1 MQPHRS
7 DNNHKSRTVS
17 EAPPSQDDIS
27 QGPLPLAKTQPTA
40 ATGKKTRSKK
50 ITRKSMKTQLQT
62 GKPIRRKSPGTV
74 MENEFKKG
82 KGYCSVVCRL
92 ESICSDS
99 LLCDEIKRTA
109 HAMKQIQLEAWH
121 LVKPPHTTVPRE
133 RSFAAGLQRQDL
145 LRPLLFGRSHHG
157 TDASHRAKE
166 SGAVVYDPDL
176 PIAAGRQKK
185 EKANLVNA
193 IMRFCYNTDETD
205 LVEALQMRDVLTPND
220 AEWSE
225 QWVPWPNHI
234 KDNGMGFYVQLLW
247 EFQGVIERRME
258 QVPNEKGVR
267 AFSLFPVS
275 TNYIN
280 AHADRWTVM
289 RHAFDIA
296 SFETRRPECHLTKT
310 EFAQLSVEKKY
321 EHASHLFAN
330 QLTTDGYGATALLL
344 RSKREVDKSSEDDPV
359 VPAGYMPDI
368 MIGLNPGMRALRTH
382 GEYQAIVAAMPSFKT
397 SSYSNYLQRLEYVWR
412 HVRYLLPFCLDRPFL
427 KWKFFRKRMTR
438 VAVDAIARR
447 IVPTVSSQTCVA
459 YGDWSRR
466 NGIKGHAPSPVKGLK
481 ETLRKRATVV
491 SMDEFRTS
499 KLCSQCHQTLSSVRY
514 SVDTRLPKRKKRKGV
529 VLARNRAEVEFE
541 MKKCYAVLR
550 CDHKQCEARYW
561 DRDVNAAINMLEL
574 LKSEVLEAPSTEAAK
589 PQPSMQ
595 DLMDE
600 ALALSLYEE
609 ECRSFERELN
619 PDYHSSVFTNLQRS
633 KDRRDQDRKT
643 ELFGAD
649 SFEPSGVEMDTDG
662 GLTPSGLAR
671 VPASAGA
678 AAGAAALARARNVA
692 GSLSMEDASRGA
704 GGGSGTGG
712 KGFTSLRESQRRQLK
727 SEKKGFGS
735 GRVESEAHATTDGVM
750 DERTTLILQKMI
762 NRGELDKVYGCVQ
775 SGKEA
780 HVYYAVGTDEVTLQP
795 VQLAVKIFR
804 TTLNEF
810 GNRHEYVT
818 GDRRFDLNFQKK
830 DLRRQIKSWTEKEYR
845 NLCRAAKSQIRAPK
859 PVVCKEHVLVMQFL
873 GAEGWPEPTL
883 KDVQAELSR
892 KLQARAYAD
901 VLQAT
906 RALYQRAHLVHG
918 DLSEYNILFSQSEK
932 RCWLIDFGQAVD
944 RSHPEHEKLLRRDLH
959 TIHRFFQRGDLLEA
973 NEDEAGLLSDEQA
986 FDYVVSETPE
996 DVVAAFPPLHALL
1009 QEMTDVP
1016 EEEEGDEEQETHELQ
1031 ETQDVEVQE
1040 TADVEVQETGE
1051 IRGAQEV
1058 HKDDRVEHRA

>member
-1 MQPHRS
+1 
-7 DNNHKSRTVS
+7 
-17 EAPPSQDDIS
+17 
-27 QGPLPLAKTQPTA
+27 
-40 ATGKKTRSKK
+40 
-50 ITRKSMKTQLQT
+50 MKTQQRT

-109 HAMKQIQLEAWH
+109 HAMKQIQLKAWH
-121 LVKPPHTTVPRE
+121 LIYQSQRE
-133 RSFAAGLQRQDL
+133 RAGLAEVAHQIGYGEL
-145 LRPLLFGRSHHG
+145 KAALREQLVVNAGVMIREHFRKRLRLYVQAKFG
-157 TDASHRAKE
+157 
-166 SGAVVYDPDL
+166 
-176 PIAAGRQKK
+176 AGRDDTLTQRQKK

-205 LVEALQMRDVLTPND
+205 LMEALQMRDVLTPND

-225 QWVPWPNHI
+225 QWIPWPNHI
-234 KDNGMGFYVQLLW
+234 KDNGMGFYVQLMW
-247 EFQGVIERRME
+247 EFQGVIGRRME

-280 AHADRWTVM
+280 AHVKINGTTLAECYARIHGYEWTLPQIPVTVPAFQADRWTVM

-310 EFAQLSVEKKY
+310 EFAQSSVEEKY
-321 EHASHLFAN
+321 EHVSRLFAN
-330 QLTTDGYGATALLL
+330 QITTDGYGATVPLF
-344 RSKREVDKSSEDDPV
+344 RSKREADKSSEDDPV
-359 VPAGYMPDI
+359 VPVGYMPNI
-368 MIGLNPGMRALRTH
+368 MIGLDPGMRAL
-382 GEYQAIVAAMPSFKT
+382 
-397 SSYSNYLQRLEYVWR
+397 
-412 HVRYLLPFCLDRPFL
+412 FCLDRPFL
-427 KWKFFRKRMTR
+427 MWKFFRKRMKR
-438 VAVDAIARR
+438 VAGDEIARR
-447 IVPTVSSQTCVA
+447 IVRTVSRQTCVA

-481 ETLRKRATVV
+481 EALRKRATVV

-529 VLARNRAEVEFE
+529 VLTRNRAEVEFE
-541 MKKCYAVLR
+541 NKKCYVVLR

-574 LKSEVLEAPSTEAAK
+574 LKSEVLGLGRIDSSAADTDRNFRTPTAMASVRGCPWGAPPATEAPSTESAK

-649 SFEPSGVEMDTDG
+649 SFESSRVEMDTDG

-692 GSLSMEDASRGA
+692 GSLSMEDASRGV
-704 GGGSGTGG
+704 GSGSGTGG

-727 SEKKGFGS
+727 SEKKGFGA
-735 GRVESEAHATTDGVM
+735 GRVESEAHATTDGVL

-762 NRGELDKVYGCVQ
+762 NRGELDKVHGCVQ

-780 HVYYAVGTDEVTLQP
+780 HVYYAVGTNEVTLQP

-810 GNRHEYVT
+810 SNRHEYIT

-845 NLCRAAKSQIRAPK
+845 NLCRAAKNQIRAPK

-918 DLSEYNILFSQSEK
+918 DLSEYNILFSKSEK

-1040 TADVEVQETGE
+1040 TGEIQETQEVQ
-1051 IRGAQEV
+1051 
-1058 HKDDRVEHRA
+1058 KDDRVEH